1 MGFFD
6 FFRRSRQSPRA
17 TTSPGTTS
25 RVNIPTIGSF
35 DPGAGGGFAVI
46 DVETTGLSPTAHRVV
61 ELAVVRTDLSGR
73 VLDEWS
79 TRFNPEGPVGATHIH
94 GITERDVAHAPRFAE
109 LIPHITS
116 RLAGHAV
123 VAHNAKFDLAFLR
136 NEYARAGWGMPW
148 LPALC
153 TLEASNHYLPHID
166 RRRLADCCW
175 AAKVRLDGAHSALGD
190 ARGVA
195 GLLAHYMNPAV
206 KPHPHAEHLA
216 LPDQARA
223 VTWPS
228 RPGGV
233 TFKPSVRVGRTTGPV
248 APPAPRLTE
257 LLESFS
263 FADALDEGAPEGSA
277 AYLELLA
284 AALEDGEL
292 NDAEQAALADAA
304 NVYELSAEQIHS
316 ANMAF
321 LLALAHI
328 AFDDG
333 VISRSERAELSTTA
347 DLLGLKRTLVAEVL
361 EHAESARNERKSQGL
376 RPLPRAWALG
386 EPLRVGDKVV
396 FTGCDDDLRD
406 RLERRAEKLGVR
418 VLGAVSR
425 RVSMLVTDGGFDG
438 TKAAAARELGTRVVS
453 PEDFALLL
461 KHLQPALPRRHGV
474 AQAPSATEVATA
486 SAPDPTS
493 VASVADP
500 RAIRDWA
507 RQNGF
512 EVGIRGRLPSHVLA
526 AYRSRETAS
535 SN

>member
-1 MGFFD
+1 MGFLD
-6 FFRRSRQSPRA
+6 FFRRSRQTPLAGPKA
-17 TTSPGTTS
+17 TTSRGNVSRTS
-25 RVNIPTIGSF
+25 ATRPDTR
-35 DPGAGGGFAVI
+35 AGFAVI

-61 ELAVVRTDLSGR
+61 ELAIVRTDLSGR

-94 GITERDVAHAPRFAE
+94 GITQRDVAHAPRFGE
-109 LIPHITS
+109 LIPQITS
-116 RLAGHAV
+116 RLSGHAV

-166 RRRLADCCW
+166 RRRLVDCCW

-195 GLLAHYMNPAV
+195 GLLAHYMDPAV
-206 KPHPHAEHLA
+206 KPRPHADHLA
-216 LPDQARA
+216 LPNQARA

-233 TFKPSVRVGRTTGPV
+233 TFTPSVRLSRAIPSV

-263 FADALDEGAPEGSA
+263 FVDALDEGAPEGSA

-292 NDAEQAALADAA
+292 SDAEQAALADAA
-304 NVYELSAEQIHS
+304 AVYELTAEEIHS
-316 ANMAF
+316 ANRSF

-333 VISRSERAELSTTA
+333 VISRSERAELNTTA

-361 EHAESARNERKSQGL
+361 EHAEAARNERMSQGL
-376 RPLPRAWALG
+376 RPLPKVWSLG

-396 FTGCDDDLRD
+396 FTGCDDALRD

-425 RVSMLVTDGGFDG
+425 RVAMLVTDGGFDG

-453 PEDFALLL
+453 PEDFAVLL
-461 KHLQPALPRRHGV
+461 KHLQPALPRRHGI
-474 AQAPSATEVATA
+474 AQVTSTTEAAAPAEPQSSPV
-486 SAPDPTS
+486 TS
-493 VASVADP
+493 LGDP

-512 EVGIRGRLPSHVLA
+512 EIGIRGRLPSHVLD